1 MQASEPLLSAG
12 CLTFSYDQDEKPIL
26 QNVSFQLRKGER
38 ALLLGAERMRQKLA
52 RSLFKRS
59 VPGSMRWGSIG
70 HRFFIRNTSFTP
82 DRTRRQIH
90 RRRVSRSGPAVLH
103 ADG

>member
-38 ALLLGAERMRQKLA
+38 ALLLGRADAAKA
-52 RSLFKRS
+52 RSLF
-59 VPGSMRWGSIG
+59 V
-70 HRFFIRNTSFTP
+70 
-82 DRTRRQIH
+82 
-90 RRRVSRSGPAVLH
+90 
-103 ADG
+103 

>member
-38 ALLLGAERMRQKLA
+38 ALLLGPSGCGKSSLA
-52 RSLFKRS
+52 LCLNGLYRKHAMGFNRAPFLYTEHLF
-59 VPGSMRWGSIG
+59 
-70 HRFFIRNTSFTP
+70 HT
-82 DRTRRQIH
+82 
-90 RRRVSRSGPAVLH
+90 
-103 ADG
+103 